1 MKRKLT
7 SYFAGV
13 LTAVVLGT
21 LTVSA
26 FAAGGFL
33 TLTVSPIRVIV
44 NGEEFHPRDAQGNEV
59 YIFQSQGTTYVP
71 LRALSEAYGL
81 EVGYDAQRNMATVSG
96 NVQTPEG
103 SETDFLSVWTVK
115 EKPVTGYGNERIFT
129 ASYNGSLEMQDFKEW
144 WKSFD
149 RRTIER
155 CAEQVA
161 ADTIGSSPGG
171 QITMYFDYQGR
182 MLGTVLAEG
191 DYIRGNF
198 RLADSWIR

>member
-81 EVGYDAQRNMATVSG
+81 EVRYDARRNMASVSG
-96 NVQTPEG
+96 SVQAPAG
-103 SETDFLSVWTVK
+103 SENDFLAVWTVK
-115 EKPVTGYGNERIFT
+115 EKPVTGYGTERIFT
-129 ASYNGSLEMQDFKEW
+129 ATYSGTLGMQGFK
-144 WKSFD
+144 
-149 RRTIER
+149 
-155 CAEQVA
+155 
-161 ADTIGSSPGG
+161 
-171 QITMYFDYQGR
+171 
-182 MLGTVLAEG
+182 
-191 DYIRGNF
+191 
-198 RLADSWIR
+198 